1 MMFLRC
7 IGEEDT
13 GFREARHAD
22 LLASEHDVF
31 RVEVLTPV
39 PCRDY
44 SKAAALRA
52 PLTGYNSCV
61 TPP

>member
-7 IGEEDT
+7 HRSEFT
-13 GFREARHAD
+13 GPCEARHAD
-22 LLASEHDVF
+22 LLATEHDVF
-31 RVEVLTPV
+31 RVELLTPV

-61 TPP
+61 SHP